1 MNYSLV
7 IGLRYLRS
15 KRREAFVSLI
25 TLIAT
30 LGVGLGVMTLDVVLS
45 VMSGFEEDLRD
56 RILGFTPHLVISSEG
71 GVIARDPG
79 LVERVRAVPGVLAAA
94 PFVSGQVM
102 LSSADE
108 VAGALLRGVTGDTDA
123 VLDVSAHLVD
133 GSMTALAERHEVR
146 VDDAPRTVELAGIV
160 IGRQLARRLA
170 VRTGDALTVV
180 APQPMLTAIGPVP
193 RVKRFVVVGIFES
206 GMSEFDGALA
216 FVPLAEAQRFF
227 RLGADVSG
235 IEVRV
240 DDIDRAAAI
249 AARVAP
255 VAGISYRVRDWM
267 QTNQTLFSALQ
278 LEKTVYFVV
287 LLLIVLVAAFNIVAT
302 LVMVVMEKRKDIA
315 VLKALGATGG
325 GVAAIFLWKGLV
337 IGAVGTLGGTAA
349 GLGLCAALQRF
360 GIPLPPDVFYVST
373 VPVQIHAEHFLAVL
387 LVSLAMCVAASVY
400 PARQAARLAPVD
412 IIRYE

>member
-1 MNYSLV
+1 MNYSLA

-56 RILGFTPHLVISSEG
+56 RILGFTPHLVVESET
-71 GVIARDPG
+71 GVISRDPD
-79 LVERVRAVPGVLAAA
+79 LLARVRAVPGVVAAA

-108 VAGALLRGVTGDTDA
+108 VAGGLLRGVTAESDA

-133 GSMTALAERHEVR
+133 GSMEALAEKHPVR
-146 VDDAPRTVELAGIV
+146 ADEGQAPVELSGVV

-170 VRTGDALTVV
+170 VRSGDALTVV

-193 RVKRFVVVGIFES
+193 RVKRFVVVGVFES
-206 GMSEFDGALA
+206 GMADFDASLA

-227 RLGADVSG
+227 RFGNDVSG

-240 DDIDRAAAI
+240 DDLDRAAAV
-249 AARVAP
+249 ASRVAP
-255 VAGISYRVRDWM
+255 AAGIAYHVRDWM
-267 QTNQTLFSALQ
+267 QSNRTLFSALR
-278 LEKTVYFVV
+278 LETTVYSVV
-287 LLLIVLVAAFNIVAT
+287 LFLIVLVAAFNIVAT

-315 VLKALGATGG
+315 VLKSLGATGG

-337 IGAVGTLGGTAA
+337 IGAVGTVGGTAA
-349 GLGLCAALQRF
+349 GWGLCAALQRY

-373 VPVQIHAEHFLAVL
+373 VPIRMHAEHFVIVL
-387 LVSLAMCVAASVY
+387 LASLAMCLVASVY
-400 PARQAARLAPVD
+400 PARRAAQLAPVD